1 MPMQT
6 NELEKY
12 YQVPSKPLA
21 EFNITNDKVYTQ
33 TLSDDNID
41 INFGQVAKL
50 NEIPLATTQDT
61 GGFKLYT
68 EDDGSGTAT
77 ISQLGKKYGIQ
88 IRPEDGVGFV
98 YVPWKNT
105 IYQADPDNYL
115 CAQCVSEENGQD
127 GGLFYFGISC
137 VPVTLITGAGDML
150 SGEHSRYDKVSA
162 DISKPLQDNIDAANE
177 LAARNLHSHNLENSR
192 DFTNVHLSI
201 ESMSADLDADF
212 YRKESTSSD
221 IELNSQFVG
230 LSADFIK
237 YLNNTLCT
245 ENGNYLHTNPAYLST
260 ETSSWLE
267 LKNMFESLSNT
278 ICADYMYKYESYLC
292 SETSSKFELDN
303 MFNTKQDKL
312 SVNQSISRTG
322 NYGNNDIASVPAI
335 STYLRDQLTEHLAI
349 FQGHFDSLTA
359 VPADKNSPLYTQPP
373 DFNDY
378 IFVNVTDSDIRT
390 AGFNFTTKDVGVW
403 RMKIATSQ
411 WDDNKGRQNWVPE
424 YKISDS
430 AFTPAQLAAM
440 NSGIN
445 AGLVSLIMSYAA
457 IRNRL
462 VSEFPNMTTAFG
474 KLALLD
480 KIVDNITG
488 SGKAGQVAVFNS
500 ANGITGIQ
508 FAPTKEKWRFELQ
521 DGTSYV
527 EKYILTESV

>member
-1 MPMQT
+1 MQS

-33 TLSDDNID
+33 TLSDDNTD

-68 EDDGSGTAT
+68 ADDGSGTAT
-77 ISQLGKKYGIQ
+77 ISQLGKQYGVQ
-88 IRPEDGVGFV
+88 IRSEDGVGFV
-98 YVPWKNT
+98 YVPWLNT
-105 IYQADPDNYL
+105 LYQAAPTGYL
-115 CAQCVSEENGQD
+115 CAECISETNGHD
-127 GGLFYFGISC
+127 GGLFYFDISC
-137 VPVTLITGAGDML
+137 VPVTLISGAGDML
-150 SGEHSRYDKVSA
+150 SGEHSNYDKVSA
-162 DISKPLQDNIDAANE
+162 DISKPLQDNINAVIDDADNK
-177 LAARNLHSHNLENSR
+177 LKKHIIDNNN
-192 DFTNVHLSI
+192 DFASVHLSI
-201 ESMSADLDADF
+201 QHMSADLDADF
-212 YRKESTSSD
+212 YRRERTSSD
-221 IELNSQFVG
+221 VELNSQFVG
-230 LSADFIK
+230 LSTDFIRF
-237 YLNNTLCT
+237 LNNQLYT
-245 ENGNYLHTNPAYLST
+245 EDGRYVHTNPAYLSN
-260 ETSSWLE
+260 ETSSQTE
-267 LKNMFESLSNT
+267 LQNMFNSLSST

-292 SETSSKFELDN
+292 SETSSKLELAN

-335 STYLRDQLTEHLAI
+335 STYLCDQLTEHLAI

-373 DFNDY
+373 NFNDY

-430 AFTPAQLAAM
+430 AFTPSQLAAM

-445 AGLVSLIMSYAA
+445 ASLVSLIMSYAA

-462 VSEFPNMTTAFG
+462 VNEFPNMTTAFG

-500 ANGITGIQ
+500 QNGLTGMD
-508 FAPTKEKWRFELQ
+508 FSPKKEKWRFELQ
-521 DGTSYV
+521 ETGNYV
-527 EKYILTESV
+527 EKYILVSDK